1 MSEAFYFS
9 DLTPEAQA
17 RFLKAQGLVSASD
30 GNYDMDIIPIFE
42 LECSETEE

>member
-9 DLTPEAQA
+9 DLKPEAQA
-17 RFLKAQGLVSASD
+17 KFLKAQGLASASD

-42 LECSETEE
+42 LECSEAEE